1 MTGTGGGSTLPG
13 WQRLAHFIG
22 AERGRRRWTVTE
34 LARRAS
40 LSARTIEYLE
50 GAAPRRYRDSTLGKI
65 EDAFGW
71 KPGTIGRIVEGQIND
86 DQADQDPLLERII
99 TRWPYLRPDER
110 QAVVDLLETF
120 TRRR

>member
-1 MTGTGGGSTLPG
+1 M
-13 WQRLAHFIG
+13 
-22 AERGRRRWTVTE
+22 TE
-34 LARRAS
+34 LAARAG

-71 KPGTIGRIVEGQIND
+71 KPGTIARIVDGQING
-86 DQADQDPLLERII
+86 DQADHDPLLERII